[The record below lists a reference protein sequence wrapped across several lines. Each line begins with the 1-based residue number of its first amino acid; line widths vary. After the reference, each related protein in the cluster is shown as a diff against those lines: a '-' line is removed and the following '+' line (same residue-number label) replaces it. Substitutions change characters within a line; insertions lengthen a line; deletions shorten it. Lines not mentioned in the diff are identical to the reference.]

1 MDTGSFIVCI
11 KTDDI
16 FKDVAEEVKTR
27 LDASNYELDRLL
39 TKGINKSNSI
49 NER

>member
-1 MDTGSFIVCI
+1 MDTDSFIVCI

-16 FKDVAEEVKTR
+16 FKDVADVKTR
-27 LDASNYELDRLL
+27 FDASIYELDRLL

-49 NER
+49 NKR